1 MRRQSSVL
9 LLALAILCGLIGG
22 HHVNGISAVAASGNP
37 QDAPAKDNGIQKW
50 EYCALA
56 DLDAYGSSDK
66 AVGVA
71 IIYYFRGSGYQAE
84 KVEATAE
91 RGVDATRIAVDTAR
105 AKAIAR
111 LGDDG
116 WEMLCEGMPFA
127 TRARP
132 AERDRSLYFRRAK
145 R

>member
-1 MRRQSSVL
+1 MSRKSQTL
-9 LLALAILCGLIGG
+9 ILALVICAGLVGGILSSRASTLEPG
-22 HHVNGISAVAASGNP
+22 AAA
-37 QDAPAKDNGIQKW
+37 QDATPRDPAIAKW
-50 EYCALA
+50 EYCAIA
-56 DLDAYGSSDK
+56 DIDAYGSSDK

-71 IIYYFRGSGYQAE
+71 VIYYFRGSGYQAE
-84 KVEATAE
+84 KVEASAE
-91 RGVDATRIAVDTAR
+91 RGVDATRIAVDMAR
-105 AKAIAR
+105 AKAIAK

-132 AERDRSLYFRRAK
+132 AERDRALYFRRAK

>member
-1 MRRQSSVL
+1 MRRKSGML
-9 LLALAILCGLIGG
+9 LLALASLYGL
-22 HHVNGISAVAASGNP
+22 VSGIHASRVSAVASSGNL
-37 QDAPAKDNGIQKW
+37 QDATSRDPAIPKW
-50 EYCALA
+50 EYCAIA
-56 DLDAYGSSDK
+56 DVDAYGASDK
-66 AVGVA
+66 AVGIAV
-71 IIYYFRGSGYQAE
+71 IYYFRGSGYQAE

-91 RGVDATRIAVDTAR
+91 RGVDATRVAVDMAR
-105 AKAIAR
+105 AKAIAK

-132 AERDRSLYFRRAK
+132 AERDKALYFRRAK